1 MSVALSVRLPEDIMR
16 ELEEVANLL
25 ERPKTYIVR
34 KALEAY
40 LDEYSDYLIALERLR
55 DKDDSII
62 SSKEL
67 REHLGL

>member
-1 MSVALSVRLPEDIMR
+1 
-16 ELEEVANLL
+16 
-25 ERPKTYIVR
+25 
-34 KALEAY
+34 
-40 LDEYSDYLIALERLR
+40 LIALERLR

>member
-1 MSVALSVRLPEDIMR
+1 MR
-16 ELEEVANLL
+16 ELEKVANLL

-40 LDEYSDYLIALERLR
+40 LEEYSDYLIALERLR
-55 DKDDSII
+55 DKDDLII